1 MPPAAHSDAPAAGGE
16 ATRIVALRHGRTA
29 WNRATRIQGHT
40 DIPLDALGRAQAE
53 CAAAALAE
61 AGGPG
66 AGLAAVYS
74 SDLLRAFETARPL
87 AERLGLP
94 LVADARLRERHF
106 GAWEGKAHADI
117 AAQQPLQAQRW
128 HRREPGFQP
137 GGGESL
143 EQFFARCV
151 PAVADLA
158 ARHPGQAIAVVAH
171 GGVLDCLYRAAT
183 GLALDAPRSWVLG
196 NASINRLLWH
206 GEGFALVGWDDQSH
220 LHGLD
225 EGALDAEE
233 A

>member
-1 MPPAAHSDAPAAGGE
+1 MPAPAHSAAPAADGE
-16 ATRIVALRHGRTA
+16 STRIIALRHGRTA

-53 CAAAALAE
+53 RAAAALAD
-61 AGGPG
+61 

-74 SDLLRAFETARPL
+74 SDLLRTQATAQPL
-87 AERLGLP
+87 ARRLALP
-94 LVADARLRERHF
+94 VVADVRLRERHF
-106 GAWEGKAHADI
+106 GAWEGMAHADI
-117 AAQQPLQAQRW
+117 VAQYPLEAQRW

-143 EQFFARCV
+143 QQFFARCV
-151 PAVADLA
+151 PAVAELA
-158 ARHPGQAIAVVAH
+158 AHHPGQAIAVVAH

-183 GLALDAPRSWVLG
+183 GLALDAPRSWILG

-220 LHGLD
+220 LQGLD
-225 EGALDAEE
+225 EAALDAEE
-233 A
+233 V